1 MSLNKAGA
9 ISFSKAMR
17 YRFLSGFT
25 GCNLFASEMSRN
37 HGNQLSSAIIFGLFM
52 LKFRCFSSFVEGGN
66 WQMVWSAYS
75 LILCFVGEY

>member
-25 GCNLFASEMSRN
+25 GCNIVASEMSRN

-52 LKFRCFSSFVEGGN
+52 LV
-66 WQMVWSAYS
+66 
-75 LILCFVGEY
+75 